1 MTARER
7 IQKEIE
13 QWFLT
18 EPVFFTVYCSHSLV
32 MNANMQCPLRSGKG
46 RIEYNPAIIETMTE
60 SRLRDLLRVEI
71 IRILLQHPYARQP
84 MGCPSIVLHK
94 ASDLVISPAYNLAW
108 ANLARPEDFDL
119 PTGQNYE
126 WYAMRLNEQREKLQQ
141 AQDDSKQQQERES
154 EQQERESEQQQESK
168 RQQGQGN
175 IQGRQQGQYG
185 GQSGQQGGNEQ
196 ESEQQGQ
203 GGNGE
208 QQGRGQGEQPNEMDA
223 HRDGDAP
230 SKGNSGG
237 QQGEESTE
245 GNRQKTTDKSQPL
258 AYEKY
263 RLATSLGSEGDE
275 LTEASEQESKQQQ
288 VQNNSSQGKQPQE
301 SGQSEA
307 SSGNENSDNNNTP
320 TSDYTDLWGQDSSQG
335 KNEATEARA
344 SNNSEQESEQQQGQD
359 SSSQGKNEATE
370 ASEQESKQQQVQNN
384 SSQGKQQQESGQSE
398 ASSGNENSDN
408 NNTPT
413 SGYTDLWEEDQ
424 FQARQITDIVKSS
437 SSWGSLPG
445 DLIELIKKAA
455 EGKIDYR
462 AVLRMFRAS
471 IISQKRRLTR
481 MRPSRRFG
489 FEQMGSRYDFTTHL
503 LIAIDT
509 SGSVGSE
516 DLGRYLNVITSF
528 FKYGIQEIDVL
539 MFDTR
544 VYGKP
549 LTLTD
554 AKKSIK
560 ELNVKGR
567 GGTNLQAP
575 VDYAVEHPE
584 YDGLIIITDGYAPCP
599 NTEQLRTKLLWVID
613 NESSY
618 KNIHEN
624 LRKTGRVC
632 QMER

>member
-1 MTARER
+1 MTPRER
-7 IQKEIE
+7 IQKEVE

-18 EPVFFTVYCSHSLV
+18 EPVFFAVYCSHRLV

-46 RIEYNPAIIETMTE
+46 RIEYNPTIIEAVPDTM
-60 SRLRDLLRVEI
+60 LRDLMRIEV

-84 MGCPSIVLHK
+84 MGCPSIVLQK
-94 ASDLVISPAYNLAW
+94 ASDMVISPAYNLAW

-126 WYAMRLNEQREKLQQ
+126 WYAMRLNEQLEKLQQ

-154 EQQERESEQQQESK
+154 EQQQGSK
-168 RQQGQGN
+168 KKQGQGN
-175 IQGRQQGQYG
+175 SQGRQQGQYG

-203 GGNGE
+203 GNGE
-208 QQGRGQGEQPNEMDA
+208 LQQGQGRGQGEQPNEMA
-223 HRDGDAP
+223 VHRDGDAP
-230 SKGNSGG
+230 CKGNFGG

-245 GNRQKTTDKSQPL
+245 DNRQKTTDNSQ
-258 AYEKY
+258 
-263 RLATSLGSEGDE
+263 GNEGDE
-275 LTEASEQESKQQQ
+275 LTEDKSQQST
-288 VQNNSSQGKQPQE
+288 VD
-301 SGQSEA
+301 GQ
-307 SSGNENSDNNNTP
+307 GNEGDELTKDNS
-320 TSDYTDLWGQDSSQG
+320 
-335 KNEATEARA
+335 
-344 SNNSEQESEQQQGQD
+344 QQSTVD
-359 SSSQGKNEATE
+359 
-370 ASEQESKQQQVQNN
+370 
-384 SSQGKQQQESGQSE
+384 
-398 ASSGNENSDN
+398 GNEEYESHAK
-408 NNTPT
+408 PT

-445 DLIELIKKAA
+445 GLIELIKKTA

-489 FEQMGSRYDFTTHL
+489 FEQMGSRYDFTTRL

-516 DLGRYLNVITSF
+516 ELGRYFRIITTF

-539 MFDTR
+539 MFDT
-544 VYGKP
+544 VVHGDP
-549 LTLTD
+549 LPLSE
-554 AKKSIK
+554 AKKSQQEFK
-560 ELNVKGR
+560 VEGR
-567 GGTNLQAP
+567 GGTHFQAP
-575 VDYAVEHPE
+575 IDYMVAHPQ
-584 YDGLIIITDGYAPCP
+584 YDGLIILTDGCAPNP
-599 NTEQLRTKLLWVID
+599 EVPPHLRTKLLWVID

-618 KNIHEN
+618 KYRYDS

-632 QMER
+632 LMEM

>member
-7 IQKEIE
+7 IQQEIE

-18 EPVFFTVYCSHSLV
+18 EPVFFNVYCSHRLA
-32 MNANMQCPLRSGKG
+32 MNANMMCPLRSGKG
-46 RIEYNPAIIETMTE
+46 RIEYNPAIIEAMPDSMLHTLM
-60 SRLRDLLRVEI
+60 RVEI

-84 MGCPSIVLHK
+84 MGCPSIVLQK

-108 ANLARPEDFDL
+108 ANLAHPTDFDL

-126 WYAMRLNEQREKLQQ
+126 WYAMRLNEQLEKLQQ

-154 EQQERESEQQQESK
+154 EQQQGSK
-168 RQQGQGN
+168 KKQGQGN
-175 IQGRQQGQYG
+175 SQGRQQGQYG

-203 GGNGE
+203 GNGE
-208 QQGRGQGEQPNEMDA
+208 LQQGQGRGQGEQPNEMA
-223 HRDGDAP
+223 VHRDGDAP
-230 SKGNSGG
+230 CKGNFGG

-245 GNRQKTTDKSQPL
+245 DNRQKTTDNSQ
-258 AYEKY
+258 
-263 RLATSLGSEGDE
+263 GNEGDE
-275 LTEASEQESKQQQ
+275 LTKDNSQQST
-288 VQNNSSQGKQPQE
+288 VD
-301 SGQSEA
+301 
-307 SSGNENSDNNNTP
+307 GNEED
-320 TSDYTDLWGQDSSQG
+320 
-335 KNEATEARA
+335 
-344 SNNSEQESEQQQGQD
+344 ESHA
-359 SSSQGKNEATE
+359 K
-370 ASEQESKQQQVQNN
+370 
-384 SSQGKQQQESGQSE
+384 
-398 ASSGNENSDN
+398 
-408 NNTPT
+408 PT

-445 DLIELIKKAA
+445 GLIELIKKAA
-455 EGKIDYR
+455 EGKVDYR

-471 IISQKRRLTR
+471 ILSQKRRLTR

-489 FEQMGSRYDFTTHL
+489 FEQMGSSYDFTTRL

-516 DLGRYLNVITSF
+516 DLGRYLNVTTSF
-528 FKYGIQEIDVL
+528 FKYGIQQIDVL
-539 MFDTR
+539 MFDAK
-544 VYGKP
+544 VQGKP
-549 LTLTD
+549 LALTD
-554 AKKSIK
+554 AKKNIK
-560 ELNVKGR
+560 ELKVCGR
-567 GGTNLQAP
+567 GGTDFQAP

>member
-7 IQKEIE
+7 IQKEVE

-18 EPVFFTVYCSHSLV
+18 EPVFFNVYCSHRLV

-46 RIEYNPAIIETMTE
+46 RIEYNPAIIEAMPDSMLHTLM
-60 SRLRDLLRVEI
+60 RVEI

-84 MGCPSIVLHK
+84 MGCPSIVLQK

-126 WYAMRLNEQREKLQQ
+126 WYAMRLNEQLEKLQQ

-154 EQQERESEQQQESK
+154 EQQQGSK
-168 RQQGQGN
+168 KKQGQGN
-175 IQGRQQGQYG
+175 SQGRQQGQYG

-203 GGNGE
+203 GNGE
-208 QQGRGQGEQPNEMDA
+208 LQQGQGRGQGEQPNEMA
-223 HRDGDAP
+223 VHRDGDAP
-230 SKGNSGG
+230 CKGNFGG

-245 GNRQKTTDKSQPL
+245 DNRQKTTDNSQ
-258 AYEKY
+258 
-263 RLATSLGSEGDE
+263 GNEGDE
-275 LTEASEQESKQQQ
+275 LTEDKSQQ
-288 VQNNSSQGKQPQE
+288 STD
-301 SGQSEA
+301 GQ
-307 SSGNENSDNNNTP
+307 GNEGDELTKDNS
-320 TSDYTDLWGQDSSQG
+320 
-335 KNEATEARA
+335 
-344 SNNSEQESEQQQGQD
+344 QQSTVD
-359 SSSQGKNEATE
+359 
-370 ASEQESKQQQVQNN
+370 
-384 SSQGKQQQESGQSE
+384 
-398 ASSGNENSDN
+398 GNEEDESHAK
-408 NNTPT
+408 PT

-445 DLIELIKKAA
+445 GLIELIKKTA

-471 IISQKRRLTR
+471 ILSQKRRLTR

-489 FEQMGSRYDFTTHL
+489 FEQMGSRYDFTTRL

-516 DLGRYLNVITSF
+516 DLGRYLNVTTSF
-528 FKYGIQEIDVL
+528 FKYGIQQIDVL
-539 MFDTR
+539 MFDAK
-544 VYGKP
+544 VQGKP
-549 LTLTD
+549 LALTD
-554 AKKSIK
+554 AKKNIK
-560 ELNVKGR
+560 ELKVCGR
-567 GGTNLQAP
+567 GGTDFQAP

-584 YDGLIIITDGYAPCP
+584 YDGLIIITDGCAPCP
-599 NTEQLRTKLLWVID
+599 DTERLRTKLLWVID

-618 KNIHEN
+618 KNRYEN

-632 QMER
+632 LLDR

>member
-18 EPVFFTVYCSHSLV
+18 EPVFFTVYCSHHLT
-32 MNANMQCPLRSGKG
+32 MNANMLCPLRSGKG

-60 SRLRDLLRVEI
+60 SQLRDRLRGEI

-84 MGCPSIVLHK
+84 IGCPSIVLQT
-94 ASDLVISPAYNLAW
+94 ASDLVISQAYNLAW
-108 ANLARPEDFDL
+108 ANLAHPTDFDL

-126 WYAMRLNEQREKLQQ
+126 WYAMRLNEFRDNLQQ
-141 AQDDSKQQQERES
+141 EG
-154 EQQERESEQQQESK
+154 EQQQ
-168 RQQGQGN
+168 
-175 IQGRQQGQYG
+175 
-185 GQSGQQGGNEQ
+185 
-196 ESEQQGQ
+196 
-203 GGNGE
+203 
-208 QQGRGQGEQPNEMDA
+208 
-223 HRDGDAP
+223 
-230 SKGNSGG
+230 
-237 QQGEESTE
+237 
-245 GNRQKTTDKSQPL
+245 
-258 AYEKY
+258 
-263 RLATSLGSEGDE
+263 
-275 LTEASEQESKQQQ
+275 
-288 VQNNSSQGKQPQE
+288 
-301 SGQSEA
+301 
-307 SSGNENSDNNNTP
+307 
-320 TSDYTDLWGQDSSQG
+320 
-335 KNEATEARA
+335 
-344 SNNSEQESEQQQGQD
+344 QESEQQQGQD
-359 SSSQGKNEATE
+359 SSSQGKNEAAE
-370 ASEQESKQQQVQNN
+370 ARASNNSEQESKQQQVQNN

-455 EGKIDYR
+455 EGKVDYR

-489 FEQMGSRYDFTTHL
+489 FEQMGSRYDFTTRL
-503 LIAIDT
+503 LIALDT

-516 DLGRYLNVITSF
+516 DLGRYLNVTTSF
-528 FKYGIQEIDVL
+528 FKYGIQQIDVL

-544 VYGKP
+544 VCGKP

-554 AKKSIK
+554 AKKNIK
-560 ELNVKGR
+560 ELKVCGR
-567 GGTNLQAP
+567 GGTDFQAP

-599 NTEQLRTKLLWVID
+599 NTELLRTKLLWVID

-632 QMER
+632 LLER

>member
-18 EPVFFTVYCSHSLV
+18 EPVFFTVYCSHSLA
-32 MNANMQCPLRSGKG
+32 MNANMMCPLRSGKG

-60 SRLRDLLRVEI
+60 SRLRDQLRVEI

-84 MGCPSIVLHK
+84 IGCPSIVLQT
-94 ASDLVISPAYNLAW
+94 ASDLVISQAYNLAW
-108 ANLARPEDFDL
+108 ANLAHPTDFDL

-126 WYAMRLNEQREKLQQ
+126 WYAMRLNEFRDNLQQ
-141 AQDDSKQQQERES
+141 EG
-154 EQQERESEQQQESK
+154 EQQQ
-168 RQQGQGN
+168 
-175 IQGRQQGQYG
+175 
-185 GQSGQQGGNEQ
+185 
-196 ESEQQGQ
+196 
-203 GGNGE
+203 
-208 QQGRGQGEQPNEMDA
+208 
-223 HRDGDAP
+223 
-230 SKGNSGG
+230 
-237 QQGEESTE
+237 
-245 GNRQKTTDKSQPL
+245 
-258 AYEKY
+258 
-263 RLATSLGSEGDE
+263 
-275 LTEASEQESKQQQ
+275 
-288 VQNNSSQGKQPQE
+288 
-301 SGQSEA
+301 
-307 SSGNENSDNNNTP
+307 
-320 TSDYTDLWGQDSSQG
+320 
-335 KNEATEARA
+335 
-344 SNNSEQESEQQQGQD
+344 QESEQQQGQD

-370 ASEQESKQQQVQNN
+370 ARASNNSEQESKQQQVQNN

-445 DLIELIKKAA
+445 DLIELIKKTA
-455 EGKIDYR
+455 EGKVDFR

-471 IISQKRRLTR
+471 ILSQKRRLTR

-489 FEQMGSRYDFTTHL
+489 FEQMGSSYDFTTRL
-503 LIAIDT
+503 LIALDT

-528 FKYGIQEIDVL
+528 FKYGIQQIDVL
-539 MFDTR
+539 MFDTK
-544 VYGKP
+544 VQGKP
-549 LTLTD
+549 LALTD
-554 AKKSIK
+554 AKKNIK
-560 ELNVKGR
+560 ELKVCGR
-567 GGTNLQAP
+567 GGTDFQAP

-584 YDGLIIITDGYAPCP
+584 YDGLIIITDGCASCP
-599 NTEQLRTKLLWVID
+599 DTERLRTKLLWVID

-618 KNIHEN
+618 KNRHEN

-632 QMER
+632 LLER

>member
-18 EPVFFTVYCSHSLV
+18 EPVFFTVYCSHSLA
-32 MNANMQCPLRSGKG
+32 MNANMMCPLRSGKG
-46 RIEYNPAIIETMTE
+46 RIEYNPAIIEAMPDSMLHTLM
-60 SRLRDLLRVEI
+60 RVEI

-141 AQDDSKQQQERES
+141 AQDDSKQQ
-154 EQQERESEQQQESK
+154 ERESEQQQESK
-168 RQQGQGN
+168 R
-175 IQGRQQGQYG
+175 
-185 GQSGQQGGNEQ
+185 
-196 ESEQQGQ
+196 
-203 GGNGE
+203 
-208 QQGRGQGEQPNEMDA
+208 
-223 HRDGDAP
+223 
-230 SKGNSGG
+230 
-237 QQGEESTE
+237 
-245 GNRQKTTDKSQPL
+245 
-258 AYEKY
+258 
-263 RLATSLGSEGDE
+263 
-275 LTEASEQESKQQQ
+275 
-288 VQNNSSQGKQPQE
+288 
-301 SGQSEA
+301 
-307 SSGNENSDNNNTP
+307 
-320 TSDYTDLWGQDSSQG
+320 
-335 KNEATEARA
+335 
-344 SNNSEQESEQQQGQD
+344 QQGQD

-370 ASEQESKQQQVQNN
+370 ARASNNSEQESKQQQVQNN

-544 VYGKP
+544 VCGKP

>member
-18 EPVFFTVYCSHSLV
+18 EPVFFTVYCSHSLA
-32 MNANMQCPLRSGKG
+32 MNANMMCPLRSGKG
-46 RIEYNPAIIETMTE
+46 RIEYNPAIIEAMPDSMLHTLM
-60 SRLRDLLRVEI
+60 RVEI

-84 MGCPSIVLHK
+84 MGCPSTVLQK

-108 ANLARPEDFDL
+108 ANLAHPTDFDL

-126 WYAMRLNEQREKLQQ
+126 WYAMRLNEQLEKLQQ
-141 AQDDSKQQQERES
+141 AQDDSKQQQE
-154 EQQERESEQQQESK
+154 
-168 RQQGQGN
+168 
-175 IQGRQQGQYG
+175 
-185 GQSGQQGGNEQ
+185 
-196 ESEQQGQ
+196 
-203 GGNGE
+203 
-208 QQGRGQGEQPNEMDA
+208 
-223 HRDGDAP
+223 
-230 SKGNSGG
+230 
-237 QQGEESTE
+237 
-245 GNRQKTTDKSQPL
+245 
-258 AYEKY
+258 
-263 RLATSLGSEGDE
+263 
-275 LTEASEQESKQQQ
+275 QESKQQQ
-288 VQNNSSQGKQPQE
+288 GSKKKQ
-301 SGQSEA
+301 
-307 SSGNENSDNNNTP
+307 
-320 TSDYTDLWGQDSSQG
+320 GQDGSSQG

-344 SNNSEQESEQQQGQD
+344 SNNSEQES
-359 SSSQGKNEATE
+359 
-370 ASEQESKQQQVQNN
+370 KQQQVQNN
-384 SSQGKQQQESGQSE
+384 SSQDKQQQESGQSE

-445 DLIELIKKAA
+445 DMIELIKKAA

-544 VYGKP
+544 VCGKP

-632 QMER
+632 LLER

>member
-7 IQKEIE
+7 IQQEIE

-18 EPVFFTVYCSHSLV
+18 EPVFFNVYCSHRLV
-32 MNANMQCPLRSGKG
+32 MNANMLCPLRSGKG

-84 MGCPSIVLHK
+84 IGCPSIVLQK

-108 ANLARPEDFDL
+108 ANLAHPTDFDL

-126 WYAMRLNEQREKLQQ
+126 WYAMRLNEQLEKLQQ

-154 EQQERESEQQQESK
+154 EQQQGSK
-168 RQQGQGN
+168 KKQGQGN
-175 IQGRQQGQYG
+175 SQGRQQGQYG

-203 GGNGE
+203 GNGE
-208 QQGRGQGEQPNEMDA
+208 LQQGQGRGQGEQPNEMA
-223 HRDGDAP
+223 VHRDGDAP
-230 SKGNSGG
+230 CKGNFGG

-245 GNRQKTTDKSQPL
+245 DNRQKTTDNSQ
-258 AYEKY
+258 
-263 RLATSLGSEGDE
+263 GNEGDE
-275 LTEASEQESKQQQ
+275 LTEDKSQQST
-288 VQNNSSQGKQPQE
+288 VD
-301 SGQSEA
+301 GQ
-307 SSGNENSDNNNTP
+307 GNEGDELTKDNS
-320 TSDYTDLWGQDSSQG
+320 
-335 KNEATEARA
+335 
-344 SNNSEQESEQQQGQD
+344 QQSTVD
-359 SSSQGKNEATE
+359 
-370 ASEQESKQQQVQNN
+370 
-384 SSQGKQQQESGQSE
+384 
-398 ASSGNENSDN
+398 GNEEDESHAK
-408 NNTPT
+408 PT

-445 DLIELIKKAA
+445 GLIELIKKAA
-455 EGKIDYR
+455 EGKVDYR

-471 IISQKRRLTR
+471 ILSQKRRLTR

-489 FEQMGSRYDFTTHL
+489 FEQMGSRYDFTTRL

-528 FKYGIQEIDVL
+528 FKYGIQQIDVL
-539 MFDTR
+539 MFDAK
-544 VYGKP
+544 VQGKP
-549 LTLTD
+549 LALTD
-554 AKKSIK
+554 AKKNIK
-560 ELNVKGR
+560 ELKVSGR
-567 GGTNLQAP
+567 GGTDFQAP

-584 YDGLIIITDGYAPCP
+584 YDGLIIITDGCASCP
-599 NTEQLRTKLLWVID
+599 DTESLRTKLLWVID

-618 KNIHEN
+618 KNRYEN

-632 QMER
+632 LLER

>member
-7 IQKEIE
+7 IQKEVE

-18 EPVFFTVYCSHSLV
+18 EPVFFAVYCSHRLV

-46 RIEYNPAIIETMTE
+46 RIEYNPAIIEAMPDSMLHTLM
-60 SRLRDLLRVEI
+60 RVEI

-84 MGCPSIVLHK
+84 MGCPSTVLQK

-108 ANLARPEDFDL
+108 ANLAHPTDFDL

-126 WYAMRLNEQREKLQQ
+126 WYAMRLNEQLEKLQQ
-141 AQDDSKQQQERES
+141 AQDDSKQQQE
-154 EQQERESEQQQESK
+154 QESK
-168 RQQGQGN
+168 QQQGSKKKQGQGN
-175 IQGRQQGQYG
+175 SQGRQQGQYG

-203 GGNGE
+203 GNGE
-208 QQGRGQGEQPNEMDA
+208 LQQGQGRGQGEQPNEMA
-223 HRDGDAP
+223 VHRDGDAP
-230 SKGNSGG
+230 CKGNFGG

-245 GNRQKTTDKSQPL
+245 DNRQKTTDNSQ
-258 AYEKY
+258 
-263 RLATSLGSEGDE
+263 GNEGDE
-275 LTEASEQESKQQQ
+275 LTEDKSQQST
-288 VQNNSSQGKQPQE
+288 VD
-301 SGQSEA
+301 GQ
-307 SSGNENSDNNNTP
+307 GNEGDELTKDNS
-320 TSDYTDLWGQDSSQG
+320 
-335 KNEATEARA
+335 
-344 SNNSEQESEQQQGQD
+344 QQSTVD
-359 SSSQGKNEATE
+359 
-370 ASEQESKQQQVQNN
+370 
-384 SSQGKQQQESGQSE
+384 
-398 ASSGNENSDN
+398 GNEEDESHAK
-408 NNTPT
+408 PT

-445 DLIELIKKAA
+445 DLIELIKKTA
-455 EGKIDYR
+455 EGKVDFR

-471 IISQKRRLTR
+471 ILSQKRRLTR

-489 FEQMGSRYDFTTHL
+489 FEQMGSRYDFTTRL
-503 LIAIDT
+503 LIALDT

-516 DLGRYLNVITSF
+516 DLGRYLNVTTSF
-528 FKYGIQEIDVL
+528 FKYGIQQIDVL
-539 MFDTR
+539 MFDAK
-544 VYGKP
+544 VQGKP
-549 LTLTD
+549 LALTD
-554 AKKSIK
+554 AKKNIK
-560 ELNVKGR
+560 ELKVCGR
-567 GGTNLQAP
+567 GYTDFQAP

-632 QMER
+632 LMER